1 MIDVGL
7 REISILSSIGIVIFP
22 LTIVWFVLK
31 KGYNNTHRVICF
43 VYLVFC
49 IILLIPL
56 HIQLQEKYYKFDKL
70 FFKNISKLDNNKF
83 NFKDDAAIL
92 DAINKPIVHQ
102 LNATNI
108 YGKKLT
114 TYYFS
119 TDLKNSVDI
128 TLSHNTILISLN
140 FDKNNINSFN
150 QVFKDGED
158 ISKKLLGNDGQIL
171 FNKIFEGDKFKEI
184 FLNNGAAIK
193 NARCDNSSCHYS
205 ILRE

>member
-1 MIDVGL
+1 M
-7 REISILSSIGIVIFP
+7 
-22 LTIVWFVLK
+22 K
-31 KGYNNTHRVICF
+31 KGYNNAHRVICF
-43 VYLVFC
+43 IYLVFC

-56 HIQLQEKYYKFDKL
+56 HIQLQEKYYKFYKL
-70 FFKNISKLDNNKF
+70 FFKNISKKNKLDNNKKF

-92 DAINKPIVHQ
+92 DAITKPIFYQ

-108 YGKKLT
+108 YGEKLT

-140 FDKNNINSFN
+140 FDQDNINSFN

-171 FNKIFEGDKFKEI
+171 FKKIFKGDKFKEI
-184 FLNNGAAIK
+184 FFK
-193 NARCDNSSCHYS
+193 
-205 ILRE
+205 